1 MSTLVPN
8 FRPEIKIFLQ
18 DFGGGLVVLAEK
30 LSKAH
35 LEKAASGTCGHLAR
49 NYAFLRT
56 FLVEYPV
63 LLSEDGGRRVDD

>member
-35 LEKAASGTCGHLAR
+35 LEKAASGTCGHFVG
-49 NYAFLRT
+49 NYAILRI
-56 FLVEYPV
+56 FYSDIPYFWLKME
-63 LLSEDGGRRVDD
+63 EE